1 MLKLLSFVSV
11 IFFTLI
17 QADDVNWKTM
27 KHKRTK
33 DLKLLQSQR
42 SSRSIEMP
50 KLNYYGKMKQNEGH
64 FQRALENILIERVPG
79 SDGNKKVRDVSTK
92 KMGYM
97 YLQNP
102 EKFHKNFFFSSLKTK
117 CQIWVG
123 QLKKTNLNKI
133 Q

>member
-1 MLKLLSFVSV
+1 MLKLLSFVLV

-92 KMGYM
+92 KMEDMFAKY
-97 YLQNP
+97 
-102 EKFHKNFFFSSLKTK
+102 
-117 CQIWVG
+117 I
-123 QLKKTNLNKI
+123 
-133 Q
+133 

>member
-79 SDGNKKVRDVSTK
+79 SDGNKKVREVSK
-92 KMGYM
+92 NNGYNWKILHEEIS
-97 YLQNP
+97 YY
-102 EKFHKNFFFSSLKTK
+102 SSLKTK

>member
-64 FQRALENILIERVPG
+64 FQRALENILIERVSG

-97 YLQNP
+97 YSICKIL
-102 EKFHKNFFFSSLKTK
+102 KNYAIWSNNRLKHGVVI
-117 CQIWVG
+117 CI
-123 QLKKTNLNKI
+123 
-133 Q
+133 